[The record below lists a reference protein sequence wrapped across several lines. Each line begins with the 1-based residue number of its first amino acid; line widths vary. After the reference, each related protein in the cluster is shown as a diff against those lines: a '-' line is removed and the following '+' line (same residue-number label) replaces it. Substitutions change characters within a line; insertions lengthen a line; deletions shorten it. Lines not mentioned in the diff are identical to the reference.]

1 MNILNSEE
9 NIKVALFIDAEN
21 ISHKAADFIV
31 SSAKSY
37 GDLIV
42 KKIYADWSKP
52 SVKDWKDAI
61 GKHSLMTEHQF
72 TFSKGKNA
80 SDISL
85 MIDAICY
92 LFEKRIDVFCLATG
106 DSDFTR
112 LVQVLRAR
120 DKKIIGFGRSNAMP
134 SFINSFNEYLY
145 IDQANKPNQNS
156 EEQAAT
162 TKDSKQQKATKSGGG
177 QSKKT
182 ANGAKNKAKDKASK
196 LCALLESMSLSQEK
210 YHALCDIVEK
220 LISDGQRAL
229 LAQISNDIK
238 NQYADFVPKNY
249 GCKGMRELI
258 NQLLPYMG
266 NYELAAD
273 GTVLFVREKSTARTV
288 G

>member
-1 MNILNSEE
+1 MDSEE
-9 NIKVALFIDAEN
+9 KVKVALFIDAEN

-61 GKHSLMTEHQF
+61 GQHSLMTEHQF

-92 LFEKRIDVFCLATG
+92 LFEKHIDVYCLATG

-120 DKKIIGFGRSNAMP
+120 DKKVIGFGRSNAMP
-134 SFINSFNEYLY
+134 SLINSFNEYLY
-145 IDQANKPNQNS
+145 IDQGDNDEQKS
-156 EEQAAT
+156 ESQAAASQDA
-162 TKDSKQQKATKSGGG
+162 KAKSKQSSA
-177 QSKKT
+177 KKNS
-182 ANGAKNKAKDKASK
+182 ASNAKNKAKEKDTLK
-196 LCALLESMSLSQEK
+196 ALLKSMSLSEEK

-220 LISDGQRAL
+220 LISDGQRAF
-229 LAQISNDIK
+229 LAQISNDMK

-258 NQLLPYMG
+258 NKLLPYMG

-273 GTVLFVREKSTARTV
+273 GTVLFVRETNPTKRV
-288 G
+288 

>member
-1 MNILNSEE
+1 MNSEE
-9 NIKVALFIDAEN
+9 KVKVALFIDAEN
-21 ISHKAADFIV
+21 ISYKSADFIV

-61 GKHSLMTEHQF
+61 GQHSLMTEHQF

-92 LFEKRIDVFCLATG
+92 LFEKHIDVYCLATG

-120 DKKIIGFGRSNAMP
+120 DKKVIGFGRSNAMP
-134 SFINSFNEYLY
+134 SLINSFNEYLY
-145 IDQANKPNQNS
+145 IDQGDND
-156 EEQAAT
+156 EQKSAT
-162 TKDSKQQKATKSGGG
+162 KAETAQEVNHTKSKQSATKKNSA
-177 QSKKT
+177 S
-182 ANGAKNKAKDKASK
+182 NAKNKTKEKENK
-196 LCALLESMSLSQEK
+196 LKSLLKSMSLSEEK

-220 LISDGQRAL
+220 LISDGQRAF
-229 LAQISNDIK
+229 LAQISNDMK

-273 GTVLFVREKSTARTV
+273 GTVLFVREK
-288 G
+288 

>member
-1 MNILNSEE
+1 MNSEE
-9 NIKVALFIDAEN
+9 KVKVALFIDAEN
-21 ISHKAADFIV
+21 ISYKSADFIV

-61 GKHSLMTEHQF
+61 GQHSLMTEHQF

-92 LFEKRIDVFCLATG
+92 LFEKHIDVYCLATG

-120 DKKIIGFGRSNAMP
+120 DKKVIGFGRSDAMP
-134 SFINSFNEYLY
+134 SLINSFNEYLY
-145 IDQANKPNQNS
+145 IDQGENDEQKSTQNATSQDNKQS
-156 EEQAAT
+156 
-162 TKDSKQQKATKSGGG
+162 KSKQNA
-177 QSKKT
+177 SKGKNG
-182 ANGAKNKAKDKASK
+182 ANAKNKAKQKENK
-196 LCALLESMSLSQEK
+196 LKTLLKSMSLSEEK

-220 LISDGQRAL
+220 LISDGQRAF
-229 LAQISNDIK
+229 LAQISNDMK
-238 NQYADFVPKNY
+238 NQYADFLPKNY

-273 GTVLFVREKSTARTV
+273 GTVLFVREKN
-288 G
+288 

>member
-1 MNILNSEE
+1 MNLNQEE
-9 NIKVALFIDAEN
+9 NVKVALFIDAEN
-21 ISHKAADFIV
+21 ISYKAADFIV

-52 SVKDWKDAI
+52 SVKDWKEAI

-134 SFINSFNEYLY
+134 SLINSFNEYLY
-145 IDQANKPNQNS
+145 IDQSNKPRQNSDDQATATKEVKQSKTAQSGGAKGKKSASNAKTKAQNKANKLA
-156 EEQAAT
+156 E
-162 TKDSKQQKATKSGGG
+162 
-177 QSKKT
+177 
-182 ANGAKNKAKDKASK
+182 
-196 LCALLESMSLSQEK
+196 LLNSMSLSEEK

-229 LAQISNDIK
+229 LAQISNDMK

-258 NQLLPYMG
+258 TQLLPFMG

-273 GTVLFVREKSTARTV
+273 GTVLFVRERVK
-288 G
+288 

>member
-1 MNILNSEE
+1 MNILNPEE
-9 NIKVALFIDAEN
+9 NVKVALFIDAEN

-61 GKHSLMTEHQF
+61 GTHSLMTEHQF

-120 DKKIIGFGRSNAMP
+120 DKKVIGFGRSNAMP
-134 SFINSFNEYLY
+134 SLINSFNEYLY
-145 IDQANKPNQNS
+145 IDQVNKSEQNS
-156 EEQAAT
+156 APQTAQSKET
-162 TKDSKQQKATKSGGG
+162 KQQKTAQSSGSK
-177 QSKKT
+177 SKKSK
-182 ANGAKNKAKDKASK
+182 NNAKNNSKASK
-196 LCALLESMSLSQEK
+196 LTQLLESMSLSEEK
-210 YHALCDIVEK
+210 YSVLCDIVEK
-220 LISDGQRAL
+220 LISDGQRAF
-229 LAQISNDIK
+229 LAQISNDMK

-273 GTVLFVREKSTARTV
+273 GTVLFVRETRPDAR
-288 G
+288 GQG

>member
-1 MNILNSEE
+1 MEE
-9 NIKVALFIDAEN
+9 NNSKVALFIDAEN
-21 ISHKAADFIV
+21 ISYKAADFIV

-61 GKHSLMTEHQF
+61 GEFSLMTEHQF
-72 TFSKGKNA
+72 TFTKGKNA

-92 LFEKRIDVFCLATG
+92 LFEKNIDVYCLATG

-120 DKKIIGFGRSNAMP
+120 DKKVIGFGRSNAMP
-134 SFINSFNEYLY
+134 SLINSFNEYLY
-145 IDQANKPNQNS
+145 IDQPNNPTQNPA
-156 EEQAAT
+156 EQAAT
-162 TKDSKQQKATKSGGG
+162 KDVKQPKAGKSTAKKSPKNASGKT
-177 QSKKT
+177 QSK
-182 ANGAKNKAKDKASK
+182 ANDKAAK
-196 LCALLESMSLSQEK
+196 LNALLASMSLSKEK
-210 YHALCDIVEK
+210 YNALCDIVEK

-229 LAQISNDIK
+229 LAQISNDMK
-238 NQYADFVPKNY
+238 NQYADFLPKNY

-273 GTVLFVREKSTARTV
+273 GTVLFVREKV
-288 G
+288 K

>member
-1 MNILNSEE
+1 MDSEE
-9 NIKVALFIDAEN
+9 KVKVALFIDAEN

-42 KKIYADWSKP
+42 KKIYADWSMP
-52 SVKDWKDAI
+52 SVRDWKDAI
-61 GKHSLMTEHQF
+61 GQHSLMTEHQF

-92 LFEKRIDVFCLATG
+92 LFEKHIDVYCLATG

-120 DKKIIGFGRSNAMP
+120 DKKVIGFGRSNAMP
-134 SFINSFNEYLY
+134 SLINSFNEYLY
-145 IDQANKPNQNS
+145 IDQKSDDDGQKSAS
-156 EEQAAT
+156 EGASPDVKQA
-162 TKDSKQQKATKSGGG
+162 KSKQSGAKGKNGANNTKS
-177 QSKKT
+177 
-182 ANGAKNKAKDKASK
+182 KAKEKENELK
-196 LCALLESMSLSQEK
+196 TLLKSMSFSEEK
-210 YHALCDIVEK
+210 YHFLCGTVER
-220 LISDGQRAL
+220 LISDGQRAY
-229 LAQISNDIK
+229 LAQISNDMK
-238 NQYADFVPKNY
+238 KEYADFVPKNY

-258 NQLLPYMG
+258 NKLLPYMG

-273 GTVLFVREKSTARTV
+273 GTVLFVQEK
-288 G
+288 

>member
-1 MNILNSEE
+1 MEE

-21 ISHKAADFIV
+21 ISYKAADFIV

-42 KKIYADWSKP
+42 KKIYADWTKP

-61 GKHSLMTEHQF
+61 GEFSLKTEHHF
-72 TFSKGKNA
+72 TFTKGKNA

-92 LFEKRIDVFCLATG
+92 LFEKNIDVYCLATG

-120 DKKIIGFGRSNAMP
+120 DKKVIGFGRSNAMP
-134 SFINSFNEYLY
+134 SLINSFNEYLY
-145 IDQANKPNQNS
+145 IDQVNNAAQAKSEQSAPSAEAKP
-156 EEQAAT
+156 
-162 TKDSKQQKATKSGGG
+162 QKTTKSGGKKSQKG
-177 QSKKT
+177 GSKTKSKT
-182 ANGAKNKAKDKASK
+182 ADKTTK
-196 LCALLESMSLSQEK
+196 LNALLESMSLSKEK
-210 YHALCDIVEK
+210 YNALCDIVDK
-220 LISDGQRAL
+220 LISDGQRAF
-229 LAQISNDIK
+229 LAQISNDMK

-249 GCKGMRELI
+249 GCKGLRELI

-273 GTVLFVREKSTARTV
+273 GTVLFLREKV
-288 G
+288 K

>member
-1 MNILNSEE
+1 MDSEE
-9 NIKVALFIDAEN
+9 KVKVALFIDAEN

-42 KKIYADWSKP
+42 KKIYADWSMP
-52 SVKDWKDAI
+52 SVRDWKDAI
-61 GKHSLMTEHQF
+61 GQHSLMTEHQF

-92 LFEKRIDVFCLATG
+92 LFEKHIDVYCLATG

-120 DKKIIGFGRSNAMP
+120 DKKVIGFGRSNAMP
-134 SFINSFNEYLY
+134 SLINSFNEYLY
-145 IDQANKPNQNS
+145 IDQKSDDDGQKSATEGASPDIK
-156 EEQAAT
+156 QA
-162 TKDSKQQKATKSGGG
+162 KSKQSGAKGKNGANNTKS
-177 QSKKT
+177 
-182 ANGAKNKAKDKASK
+182 KAKEKENELK
-196 LCALLESMSLSQEK
+196 TLLKSMSFSEEK
-210 YHALCDIVEK
+210 YHFLCGTVER
-220 LISDGQRAL
+220 LISDGQRAY
-229 LAQISNDIK
+229 LAQISNDMK
-238 NQYADFVPKNY
+238 KEYADFVPKNY

-258 NQLLPYMG
+258 NKLLPYMG

-273 GTVLFVREKSTARTV
+273 GTVLFVQEK
-288 G
+288 